1 MSIQHERILSLC
13 ERLNLS
19 ALAVNYSTIAQKAAS
34 NNLGYAEFLEEIL
47 HSEWEE
53 KQARS
58 RALLTKMAAFPMI
71 KTLDDFDFNFATG
84 VPKAKVRELTSLA
97 FVERKE
103 NVVLLGPS
111 GVGKTH
117 LAIGLG
123 YLATKANIKTKFIS
137 AADLMLLLETAHR
150 QARYK
155 EVMSRTISTPKLL
168 IIDEIGYLP
177 MGREQ
182 ANHFF
187 QVIANRYE
195 KASVIVT
202 SNLPF
207 GQWDNTFAG
216 DKVLTAAMLDRLLH
230 HAHVIQ
236 CRGNSYRLKD
246 KLRAGIIN
254 ELKEEKKPEDN

>member
-1 MSIQHERILSLC
+1 MNIQHERLLSLC
-13 ERLNLS
+13 ARLNLS
-19 ALAVNYSTIAQKAAS
+19 TIGTNYPHLAQDAADKNS
-34 NNLGYAEFLEEIL
+34 GYTDFLENML
-47 HSEWEE
+47 SLEWEE
-53 KQARS
+53 KQRRS
-58 RALLTKMAAFPMI
+58 RTLLTKMAGFPMI
-71 KTLDDFDFNFATG
+71 KTLDSFDFKFATG
-84 VPKAKVRELTSLA
+84 IPKTKINELTSLA
-97 FVERKE
+97 FIERQE
-103 NVVLLGPS
+103 NVLFLGPS

-117 LAIGLG
+117 LAISLG
-123 YLATKANIKTKFIS
+123 YLASQANIKVKFIS

-150 QARYK
+150 QGRYK
-155 EVMSRTISTPKLL
+155 EIMRRVINHARLL

-177 MGREQ
+177 MSREQ

-195 KASVIVT
+195 KGSIIAT

-230 HAHVIQ
+230 HAHVMQ

-246 KLRAGIIN
+246 KLKAGIIH
-254 ELKEEKKPEDN
+254 KQSEDDSKMDD

>member
-1 MSIQHERILSLC
+1 MNIQHERILSLC
-13 ERLNLS
+13 QQLNLS
-19 ALAVNYSTIAQKAAS
+19 AIGTNYPHLAQEAATDDKGYSD
-34 NNLGYAEFLEEIL
+34 FLEAVL
-47 HSEWEE
+47 SLEWEE
-53 KQARS
+53 RQRRS
-58 RALLTKMAAFPMI
+58 RTLLTKIAGFPSI
-71 KTLDDFDFNFATG
+71 KTLDGFDFKFAAG
-84 VPKAKVRELTSLA
+84 VPKAKIQELASLA
-97 FVERKE
+97 FVERQE
-103 NVVLLGPS
+103 NILLLGPS

-123 YLATKANIKTKFIS
+123 YLASQANIKVKFIS
-137 AADLMLLLETAHR
+137 AADLMILLETAHK

-155 EVMSRTISTPKLL
+155 EIMRRVINHARLL

-177 MGREQ
+177 LSREQ

-195 KASVIVT
+195 KGSIIAT

-216 DKVLTAAMLDRLLH
+216 DKILTAAMLDRLLH

-236 CRGNSYRLKD
+236 CRGDSYRLKD
-246 KLRAGIIN
+246 KFKAGIIQKTQEN
-254 ELKEEKKPEDN
+254 NKIDN

>member
-1 MSIQHERILSLC
+1 MNIQHERILSMC
-13 ERLNLS
+13 ERLSLS
-19 ALAVNYSTIAQKAAS
+19 AIATNYSHIAQNAAEKQ
-34 NNLGYAEFLEEIL
+34 LGYSDFLENLLNIEFQD
-47 HSEWEE
+47 
-53 KQARS
+53 KQQRS
-58 RALLTKMAAFPMI
+58 RTLLTKMAGFPMI

-84 VPKAKVRELTSLA
+84 VPKTKIKELMSLA
-97 FVERKE
+97 FIERQE
-103 NVVLLGPS
+103 NVILLGPS

-117 LAIGLG
+117 LAISLG
-123 YLATKANIKTKFIS
+123 YLATQANIKTKFIS

-150 QARYK
+150 QGRYK
-155 EVMSRTISTPKLL
+155 EIMRRVINNARLL

-195 KASVIVT
+195 KGSIIAT
-202 SNLPF
+202 SNLAF
-207 GQWDNTFAG
+207 GQWDNTFAH

-236 CRGNSYRLKD
+236 CRGDSYRLKD
-246 KLRAGIIN
+246 KFRAGIIQQQ
-254 ELKEEKKPEDN
+254 KEEKT